1 MSFERRKMASSGSK
15 YRCQDS
21 LGISCGK
28 VGEMAEWFKAHAW
41 KACVGNT
48 TVSSNLTLSA
58 TPLTTLVF
66 HVCEVKGAAGPIH
79 RPCFVAR
86 GLEVV
91 APGWLSGS
99 FRKVSSTPR

>member
-1 MSFERRKMASSGSK
+1 MRNRCPFESSNWFWLRCHLAMNLERRKMASSGSK

-58 TPLTTLVF
+58 TPLAPRVF
-66 HVCEVKGAAGPIH
+66 NVCRVQAAAGPIH
-79 RPCFVAR
+79 
-86 GLEVV
+86 
-91 APGWLSGS
+91 
-99 FRKVSSTPR
+99 